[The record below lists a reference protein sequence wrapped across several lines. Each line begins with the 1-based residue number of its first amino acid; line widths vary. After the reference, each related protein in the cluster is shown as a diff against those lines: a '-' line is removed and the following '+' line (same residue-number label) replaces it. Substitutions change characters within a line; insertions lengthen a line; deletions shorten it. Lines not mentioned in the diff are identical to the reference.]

1 MSYYFIPEPQR
12 EGTCYYEFY
21 AGPWHRRKME
31 FWREDSIVISDLN
44 FSFTGLEKLIAQVIP
59 CFDAYGKAVVSWHW
73 QSAKPSPG
81 CRIIFKSTTFSPSWV
96 YNAAEQNNLLR
107 FYFSRFPFACIYQR
121 HMKAA

>member
-1 MSYYFIPEPQR
+1 MIMSYYFLPEPQR

-59 CFDAYGKAVVSWHW
+59 CFDAYGITPVTKAQWEIITQKATESGGELALAVSEAQPWVQDNFQKHD
-73 QSAKPSPG
+73 
-81 CRIIFKSTTFSPSWV
+81 IFTI
-96 YNAAEQNNLLR
+96 LGL
-107 FYFSRFPFACIYQR
+107 
-121 HMKAA
+121 